1 MLIRTEYFDLLHV
14 LGYKL
19 FGVLHPT
26 QPYLSYVLVR
36 YFIVWLK

>member
-1 MLIRTEYFDLLHV
+1 MLIRTDCFDLLHV

-26 QPYLSYVLVR
+26 HPYLFYVLVL